1 MKYRLEIELDFED
14 WWVDESDGDEIRW
27 LEGLLDQPE
36 NKFLIGGDIG
46 DFVDGMKVLSYKRI
60 NEEDTTENICETLRG
75 HYSGNWIRD
84 KDFKRYVDTSSG
96 RIIRDRE
103 IHMQPKILLGGLNDL
118 R

>member
-14 WWVDESDGDEIRW
+14 WWVDESDDNEIRW

-46 DFVDGMKVLSYKRI
+46 DFVDGMRVLSYKRV
-60 NEEDTTENICETLRG
+60 NEKNSPTYICETLRT

-84 KDFKRYVDTSSG
+84 KDFKRYVDTHHS
-96 RIIRDRE
+96 RIIRDVDIYRKPE
-103 IHMQPKILLGGLNDL
+103 ILLGGLYD
-118 R
+118 